1 MKQIFCVLLLIILS
15 VNLVLAGE
23 TYEIDFSKQDSY
35 LVGLKEG
42 DRIKFDLKKEENTVI
57 LTKIREESVEI
68 KAYIALNTRNSPY
81 YSDLKQG
88 NKFVMDVD
96 NDGAG
101 DIEVRLYK
109 IQNDVGALYLSKLE
123 GSLWPVGYVVL
134 DENSMRSNRGYD
146 SILVGFF
153 ILIGVI
159 ITIFILK
166 KNKDKKVENVEKNED
181 ESTENLSRKFY
192 I

>member
-1 MKQIFCVLLLIILS
+1 MKQIFCLLVLIILS

-23 TYEIDFSKQDSY
+23 TYEIDFSKQDNY

-42 DRIKFDLKKEENTVI
+42 DRVKFDLKQEENTII

-88 NKFVMDVD
+88 NKFVMDID

-109 IQNDVGALYLSKLE
+109 VQGDVGALYINKLE
-123 GSLWPVGYVVL
+123 GSLWPMGYVVL
-134 DENSMRSNRGYD
+134 DEKSMRSNRGYD
-146 SILVGFF
+146 SILIGVF
-153 ILIGVI
+153 ILIGAVMA
-159 ITIFILK
+159 IFIFKRNKLK
-166 KNKDKKVENVEKNED
+166 NVENIEKTKEED
-181 ESTENLSRKFY
+181 TENLSRKFY